1 MRKGLDSAMPKLRP
15 KLRRT
20 TVAFLCACSF
30 ALPIASPALGAPK
43 VGGSDMI
50 SVSETS
56 LLQNRSKDMA
66 LSPINLDVS
75 RFAFTAPGKTA
86 PAKPATKAPAVERSF
101 AFTPSGNA
109 AKGVSIAAAA
119 RGGTPQ
125 RLSPAPVELITTPQ
139 PYDLDLSVAYRGFAL
154 SGGIRQ
160 NEADVTGGRQTGVD
174 LGLSYGARNWRTSVQ
189 ASADPAPRVITS
201 PAQAQSDRLA
211 VEAGGA
217 LLLSPSLSVGGGVRY
232 RVAPTHP
239 TPLDSD
245 KDDRAVF
252 IGGKL
257 AF

>member
-1 MRKGLDSAMPKLRP
+1 MRMGHDSAVKTARG
-15 KLRRT
+15 
-20 TVAFLCACSF
+20 VAVALLCACTL
-30 ALPIASPALGAPK
+30 ALPVTAQAQVAAKSA
-43 VGGSDMI
+43 GSNMF
-50 SVSETS
+50 SMSETS
-56 LLQNRSKDMA
+56 LLKNRSNAMA

-75 RFAFTAPGKTA
+75 RFAFTAPGKVAA
-86 PAKPATKAPAVERSF
+86 PKPAAKAPAMERSF

-109 AKGVSIAAAA
+109 AKGVSIAAAS
-119 RGGTPQ
+119 RGGAPQ
-125 RLSPAPVELITTPQ
+125 RPSPAPVEMITAPQ
-139 PYDLDLSVAYRGFAL
+139 PYDLDLSVAYRGFAV

-160 NEADVTGGRQTGVD
+160 NEADLTGERQKSVD

-201 PAQAQSDRLA
+201 PAQSQSDRFA

-232 RVAPTHP
+232 RVAPAHP
-239 TPLDSD
+239 TPLDPN